1 MNLRRKIFWFLD
13 KIKGQPLKQLCK
25 QTHTILEAENREW
38 SKAENTKQLDKLIA
52 HATQTTSFYSNK
64 GFKHLQDFPVIN
76 KNIIREDYDAFLSKK
91 FDKSKCRQVF
101 TSGSTGS
108 PFRIYHNKEK
118 VQKINAD
125 NIWFSSQANYNIGDP
140 LIFIRAWLFKLTL
153 KIKLDYFKKNITPVS
168 TFDVIENGV
177 EQFLEKLNA
186 KGKALSFMMY
196 GSTLEHICKYLD
208 SVEKSLIKFKT
219 RSIIT
224 ISDALSS
231 YAKEAAQ
238 KHFGITPLSR
248 YSNTESGII
257 AQQLFDSQDQF
268 RINNSSFVIEIFD
281 LEKDVLLPHGQA
293 GRIVLTD
300 LYNFAMPLI
309 RYDTGDV
316 GIMSIDNSGTPFLTQ
331 ILGRKLDQ
339 LFTTTGKLLPSL
351 FMSSMLNEFGEFKQ
365 YQIVQKTKIEYHINL
380 NTEKEFDA
388 KKLIEKYKSY
398 FGKDAI
404 VKVKIVND
412 IPLLSSG
419 KRRQVVNEYYK

>member
-1 MNLRRKIFWFLD
+1 MNLRRNIFWFLD
-13 KIKGQPLKQLCK
+13 KIKGQPLKRLHT
-25 QTHTILEAENREW
+25 QTHEILEVKNRKLSEAEN
-38 SKAENTKQLDKLIA
+38 AKQLNKLIT
-52 HATQTTSFYSNK
+52 HTLQTTSFYKNK
-64 GFKHLQDFPVIN
+64 ELKELKEFPIIN
-76 KNIIREDYDAFLSKK
+76 KNIIREDFDAFLSNKY
-91 FDKSKCRQVF
+91 DKSNCRQVF

-168 TFDVIENGV
+168 TFDVIENGI
-177 EQFLEKLNA
+177 EIFIEKLNA
-186 KGKALSFMMY
+186 RGKVLSFMMY

-208 SVEKSLIKFKT
+208 TVEKNPVRFKT
-219 RSIIT
+219 KSIIT
-224 ISDALSS
+224 ISDALSP
-231 YAKEAAQ
+231 YAKQAAQ
-238 KHFGITPLSR
+238 KYFGITPLSR

-257 AQQLFDSQDQF
+257 AQQLYDSQDRF

-316 GIMSIDNSGTPFLTQ
+316 GIMNVDASGTLYLTQ

-339 LFTTTGKLLPSL
+339 LFTTKGKLLPSL

-365 YQIVQKTKIEYHINL
+365 YQIVQKTKTEYYINL
-380 NTEKEFDA
+380 NTDKEFDA
-388 KKLIEKYKSY
+388 TKLIDKYKSY
-398 FGKDAI
+398 LGEDAV
-404 VKVKIVND
+404 VKVNIVND